1 MSKFDWRSPQS
12 YQSVTAGEMS
22 DFAWES
28 LRRNPEYQ
36 ADYRDTLSK
45 NGQVTPEFRRRW
57 GLCFRP

>member
-1 MSKFDWRSPQS
+1 
-12 YQSVTAGEMS
+12 MS

-45 NGQVTPEFRRRW
+45 HGQVTSEFRRKW
-57 GLCFRP
+57 GICFRP